1 MALIPTAVLSAFTLN
16 RLERALELWNT
27 PGVDQALE
35 SALETSKTSQARMEA
50 TVLAQATDWAAALP
64 PESLTPA
71 RRTAVRAGLRAAGL
85 DFMQLYE
92 KTDGKWK
99 LNEEVRPS
107 GVLAVTPMDL
117 SDQIDAELA
126 ADHLFLSDRGAL
138 AGAASIDARHTLVA
152 GMVLPRDYFS
162 AIERVRHGI
171 SFYRRFGVIRDVS
184 RTYVLL
190 LVTVL
195 FLLLVGG
202 AAWASAALA
211 KGLTRP
217 LQRLEEALAGV
228 AAGDLR
234 SRIEPG
240 GPREIRALGEAFNVM
255 TERLSEARDALQQA
269 EREAAWREVARRLAH
284 EFKNLLTPMSLS
296 LHRLR
301 RRTGAVSLEHRDAVA
316 ESLDA
321 LAGGVD
327 QMARLAEQFSQ
338 YARLPEPR
346 FEPVDLDRLVRSA
359 VALHEH
365 EGVTVKVVSENG
377 PITVAGDSLLLSR
390 AVHNLVL
397 NACEASPTGA
407 TVEVRVCARG
417 EEAVVE
423 VTDHGQGLDPEVRA
437 RLFQPYVSSKRRGS
451 GLGLSLV
458 RDVAVQHGGSAT
470 LEDREGG
477 GAVARLQLPRYSES
491 PRMEGASG

>member
-1 MALIPTAVLSAFTLN
+1 
-16 RLERALELWNT
+16 
-27 PGVDQALE
+27 
-35 SALETSKTSQARMEA
+35 
-50 TVLAQATDWAAALP
+50 
-64 PESLTPA
+64 
-71 RRTAVRAGLRAAGL
+71 
-85 DFMQLYE
+85 
-92 KTDGKWK
+92 
-99 LNEEVRPS
+99 
-107 GVLAVTPMDL
+107 
-117 SDQIDAELA
+117 
-126 ADHLFLSDRGAL
+126 
-138 AGAASIDARHTLVA
+138 
-152 GMVLPRDYFS
+152 
-162 AIERVRHGI
+162 
-171 SFYRRFGVIRDVS
+171 
-184 RTYVLL
+184 
-190 LVTVL
+190 
-195 FLLLVGG
+195 
-202 AAWASAALA
+202 
-211 KGLTRP
+211 
-217 LQRLEEALAGV
+217 
-228 AAGDLR
+228 
-234 SRIEPG
+234 
-240 GPREIRALGEAFNVM
+240 M

-407 TVEVRVCARG
+407 TVEVGSARARRG
-417 EEAVVE
+417 GGGR
-423 VTDHGQGLDPEVRA
+423 VTDHGQGLDPGCVPDCSSPTSAPSAAAVASGSRWCATWRCSTAAA
-437 RLFQPYVSSKRRGS
+437 RRWKTAKAAAPWRGS
-451 GLGLSLV
+451 SC
-458 RDVAVQHGGSAT
+458 RAIQN
-470 LEDREGG
+470 
-477 GAVARLQLPRYSES
+477 